1 MKLDAIKF
9 GLASAAAFSILW
21 IVCSLF
27 VMGMPL
33 NMMQISGHMIHGDF
47 TSMQWSMGI
56 QGLIIGLFAWAFVA
70 GISGWLIAL
79 IYNKLL

>member
-9 GLASAAAFSILW
+9 GGACAIAFSILW
-21 IVCSLF
+21 IICSAF
-27 VMGMPL
+27 VMVMPT
-33 NMMQISGHMIHGDF
+33 NMMQVSGNMVHGDL

-56 QGLIIGLFAWAFVA
+56 QGIFVGLIAWAFVA
-70 GISGWLIAL
+70 GISGWLIAF

>member
-9 GLASAAAFSILW
+9 GLACAAAFSILW

-27 VMGMPL
+27 VMGMPMS
-33 NMMQISGHMIHGDF
+33 MMHISGNMVHGDF

-56 QGLIIGLFAWAFVA
+56 QGIIIGLIAWAFVA

-79 IYNKLL
+79 IYNQLL